1 MITKKQ
7 VGLLSAAFATAM
19 CGNAFAATSTAN
31 LAVSAS
37 IASECSIE
45 AAPTLGFGAY
55 SPVGANSGANALNGS
70 GNLSVT
76 CTTGSTAPTIA
87 LNDGANPGTGSS
99 GVVPVRQMAN
109 GAARLG
115 YFLYQEAGRTT
126 VWGDGVT
133 SKAVTTPDGLAHTET
148 IYGKVPGGQNQPVGA
163 YMDTVVVT
171 VTF

>member
-1 MITKKQ
+1 MFTKNQLQ
-7 VGLLSAAFATAM
+7 VLAAAVAAATSIGAL
-19 CGNAFAATSTAN
+19 AATSTAD

-37 IASECSIE
+37 ISSECVIQ

-55 SPVGANSGANALNGS
+55 SPIGANSTTALNGS

-76 CTTGSTAPTIA
+76 CTTGSTTPTIA
-87 LNDGANPGTGSS
+87 LGQGANALTGSS

-109 GAARLG
+109 GASRLG
-115 YFLYQEAGRTT
+115 YYLYQEVGRTT

-133 SKAVTTPDGLAHTET
+133 SKSVATPDGLAHIET
-148 IYGKVPGGQNQPVGA
+148 IYGKVTAGQNLPIGS
-163 YMDTVVVT
+163 YSDTVAVT